1 MLLFVYSNSL
11 HIFATASFLLIPK
24 KNYMF
29 NFIIFG
35 PPGSGKGTQSAKIA
49 EKYNLAHIS
58 TGDIFRKN
66 IKEKTELGLK
76 VKSIIDSGE
85 LVPDELLIDILDDA
99 INSFSGVN
107 GFIFDGFPR
116 TIRQADEFE
125 ELLKGK
131 NQEVSLV
138 LALRVDDEEIISR
151 LLKRAEEQGR
161 LDDTREVIE
170 NRLKV
175 YRKQTE
181 PLIEYYKNKGKFESV
196 HGIGTIDEIFESICR
211 VIDRYL

>member
-1 MLLFVYSNSL
+1 
-11 HIFATASFLLIPK
+11 
-24 KNYMF
+24 MF

-35 PPGSGKGTQSAKIA
+35 PPGSGKGTQSANIVK
-49 EKYNLAHIS
+49 KYNLAHIS

-76 VKSIIDSGE
+76 VKSIIDAGE
-85 LVPDELLIDILDDA
+85 LVADELLINILDEA
-99 INSFSGVN
+99 INSYSGIN
-107 GFIFDGFPR
+107 GYIFDGFPR

-125 ELLKGK
+125 EYLNNK

-138 LALRVDDEEIISR
+138 LALQVEDEEIINR

-170 NRLKV
+170 NRLNV

-181 PLIEYYKNKGKFESV
+181 PLIEYYKHKGKFESV
-196 HGIGTIDEIFESICR
+196 YGIGTINEIFNNICK
-211 VIDRYL
+211 VIDRHI

>member
-1 MLLFVYSNSL
+1 
-11 HIFATASFLLIPK
+11 
-24 KNYMF
+24 MF

-76 VKSIIDSGE
+76 VKSIIDKGD

-99 INSFSGVN
+99 IKGYSGVN

-116 TIRQADEFE
+116 TIQQAIDFE
-125 ELLKGK
+125 ELLKNE
-131 NQEVSLV
+131 NQNVSLV
-138 LALRVDDEEIISR
+138 L
-151 LLKRAEEQGR
+151 G
-161 LDDTREVIE
+161 LDV
-170 NRLKV
+170 
-175 YRKQTE
+175 
-181 PLIEYYKNKGKFESV
+181 EY
-196 HGIGTIDEIFESICR
+196 
-211 VIDRYL
+211 

>member
-1 MLLFVYSNSL
+1 
-11 HIFATASFLLIPK
+11 
-24 KNYMF
+24 MF

-35 PPGSGKGTQSAKIA
+35 PPGSGKGTQSVKISK
-49 EKYNLAHIS
+49 KYNLAHIS

-66 IKEKTELGLK
+66 IKEETELGLK

-85 LVPDELLIDILDDA
+85 LVPDDLLIDILDDA
-99 INSFSGVN
+99 INSYSGVN
-107 GFIFDGFPR
+107 GYIFDGFPR

-131 NQEVSLV
+131 KQEVSLV
-138 LALRVDDEEIISR
+138 LALRVEDEEIIKR
-151 LLKRAEEQGR
+151 LLKRAQEQGR
-161 LDDTREVIE
+161 VDDTREVIE

-175 YRKQTE
+175 YRRQTE

-196 HGIGTIDEIFESICR
+196 HGTGTIDEIFNSICE

>member
-1 MLLFVYSNSL
+1 
-11 HIFATASFLLIPK
+11 
-24 KNYMF
+24 MF

-76 VKSIIDSGE
+76 VKSIIDKGE

-99 INSFSGVN
+99 IKGYSGVN

-116 TIRQADEFE
+116 TIQQAVDFE
-125 ELLKGK
+125 ELLKNE

-138 LALRVDDEEIISR
+138 LALDVADEEIINR
-151 LLKRAEEQGR
+151 LLIRAKEQGR
-161 LDDTREVIE
+161 VDDTREVIE
-170 NRLKV
+170 NRLQV
-175 YRKQTE
+175 YLSQTM
-181 PLIEYYKNKGKFESV
+181 PLIEYYKNQNKFESIN
-196 HGIGTIDEIFESICR
+196 GIGTIDKIFNSICE
-211 VIDRYL
+211 VIDRHIK

>member
-1 MLLFVYSNSL
+1 
-11 HIFATASFLLIPK
+11 
-24 KNYMF
+24 MF

-76 VKSIIDSGE
+76 VKSIIDKGE

-99 INSFSGVN
+99 IKGYNGVN

-116 TIRQADEFE
+116 TIQQAIDFE
-125 ELLKGK
+125 EFLKNK

-138 LALRVDDEEIISR
+138 LALDVADEEIINR
-151 LLKRAEEQGR
+151 LLIRAKEQGR
-161 LDDTREVIE
+161 VDDTREVIE
-170 NRLKV
+170 NRLQV
-175 YRKQTE
+175 YLSQTK
-181 PLIEYYKNKGKFESV
+181 PLIEYYKNQNKFESIN
-196 HGIGTIDEIFESICR
+196 GIGTIDEIFNSICE
-211 VIDRYL
+211 VIDRHIK

>member
-1 MLLFVYSNSL
+1 LVIPTVYIYL
-11 HIFATASFLLIPK
+11 QLTFLIII
-24 KNYMF
+24 NIYYMF

-85 LVPDELLIDILDDA
+85 LVPDELLIDILKDA
-99 INSFSGVN
+99 INSYSGVR

-125 ELLKGK
+125 ELLKSK
-131 NQEVSLV
+131 NQKVSLV
-138 LALRVDDEEIISR
+138 LSLKVDDEEIITR
-151 LLKRAEEQGR
+151 LMKRAEEQGR

-175 YRKQTE
+175 YHRQTE
-181 PLIEYYKNKGKFESV
+181 PLIEYYKKKGKFESIY
-196 HGIGTIDEIFESICR
+196 GIGTIDEIFSNICK
-211 VIDRYL
+211 VIDRYI

>member
-1 MLLFVYSNSL
+1 
-11 HIFATASFLLIPK
+11 
-24 KNYMF
+24 MF

-35 PPGSGKGTQSAKIA
+35 PPGSGKGTQSEKIA

-85 LVPDELLIDILDDA
+85 LVPDELLIDILDTA
-99 INSFSGVN
+99 INSFTGVN

-116 TIRQADEFE
+116 TIRQADEFDE
-125 ELLKGK
+125 FLKNK
-131 NQEVSLV
+131 DQEVSLV
-138 LALRVDDEEIISR
+138 LELKVSNEEIITR
-151 LLKRAEEQGR
+151 LLKRAEDQGR
-161 LDDTREVIE
+161 IDDTREVIE

-175 YRKQTE
+175 YRRQTE
-181 PLIEYYKNKGKFESV
+181 PLIEYYKKKGKFESV
-196 HGIGTIDEIFESICR
+196 YGIGTIDEIFNSICG
-211 VIDRYL
+211 VIDRHL